1 MRKNRWKTTRSRRRR
16 RPGLRWNRTRFLL
29 IALEVIL
36 LTAVVTGILLWLEY
50 RSADLRFPDW
60 SEVGIS
66 TEDGENYLVSWPQ
79 LESAERYAVKISRAS
94 GGKETGEVLWRGEC
108 EENICQAGKLS
119 AEEIVIAI
127 TPVGRF
133 RTLFGSAIRHGSEP
147 LTVTAQLD
155 APSIGG
161 LEYSMDAETQLLT
174 ARFDRQEPF
183 SYALWMVSDG
193 IQQKE
198 REIEGEELTVS
209 FGAEGD
215 YPIPAYEEPACFAIR
230 ASRQGNGYV
239 LTGPAEE
246 TIVVSREKI
255 LTRVMEL
262 SWEHLGE
269 NRYSFTWNETLG
281 RKFLV
286 QRSLDGYVWETLAEV
301 GLGEELKYD
310 TEMLHSGTS
319 YIYRVEAV
327 ENDESV
333 VAEDEAEIFTEL
345 MTLSCTIW
353 PVKELPLYAADTMAD
368 TGIQTEALKAYRVL
382 GEKDGSFL
390 VEEGG
395 TQGYIDSNYCLIN
408 LSDYLGQLCS
418 YDIVNSYSALYMMHG
433 FEIPEITDTV
443 IWGYEDVLVSE
454 GEYLVPYLY
463 PCCEKLIAAARAAL
477 ADGYRLK
484 IYDAYR
490 PHEATEELYQTAELI
505 LDDPLPVT
513 ITVGS
518 ADEDAETV
526 EGAGT
531 DGDAGTAD
539 APEEWPEDWS
549 EEDIREL
556 KELIGPSEEDELL
569 QQQLAVLRGMTDPQ
583 TEAGSEETEAAAEES
598 EAYTEEEIQMLK
610 AMGLLPP
617 DWQPAKEKEIVPVY
631 RNLVTNG
638 SYKLSNFLARVGSA
652 HNMGIALDLT
662 LETLD
667 GEELEMQTR
676 MHDLSW
682 YATIDRN
689 NEYANLLNKYMTGAG
704 FAILRSE
711 WWHFQDNET
720 RDALELDYYQ
730 YGVTRNGLGG

>member
-1 MRKNRWKTTRSRRRR
+1 MM
-16 RPGLRWNRTRFLL
+16 PRWNRTRFLL

-36 LTAVVTGILLWLEY
+36 LIAAVTGFLLWLEY
-50 RSADLRFPDW
+50 RNADLRFPDW
-60 SEVGIS
+60 AEVGLS
-66 TEDGENYLVSWPQ
+66 TEDGKNYRLSWPQ
-79 LESAERYAVKISRAS
+79 LEDAERYAVKILRAS

-108 EENICQAGKLS
+108 EENSCLVGELP
-119 AEEIVIAI
+119 AEEAVIAI
-127 TPVGRF
+127 TPVARF
-133 RTLFGSAIRHGSEP
+133 RTLFGTATRHGSTP
-147 LTVTAQLD
+147 FTVTAQLD
-155 APSIGG
+155 APAVEG
-161 LEYSMDAETQLLT
+161 LEYSMDAESQLLT
-174 ARFDRQEPF
+174 ARFDTREELTY
-183 SYALWMVSDG
+183 SLWKDSDG
-193 IQQKE
+193 TLQRE
-198 REIEGEELTVS
+198 REIENGELTVS
-209 FGAEGD
+209 FGEEGD
-215 YPIPAYEEPACFAIR
+215 YPIPAYEEPASFAVR
-230 ASRQGNGYV
+230 ASRPGNGYV
-239 LTGPAEE
+239 VTGPAAE
-246 TIVVSREKI
+246 TMVVSREKI
-255 LTRVMEL
+255 LTRIMEL
-262 SWEHLGE
+262 SCEQLGE

-281 RKFLV
+281 RKFQV
-286 QRSLDGYVWETLAEV
+286 QRSFGGNAWETVAEV
-301 GLGEELKYD
+301 ALGEELKYD
-310 TEMLHSGTS
+310 TEMLHSGTA
-319 YIYRVEAV
+319 YTYRVEAV
-327 ENDESV
+327 ENDGSV

-345 MTLSCTIW
+345 LTLSCTIW
-353 PVKELPLYAADTMAD
+353 PVKEMTLYAPDTMAD
-368 TGIQTEALKAYRVL
+368 TGVQTEALKAYRVL
-382 GEKDGSFL
+382 EEKDGSFL

-408 LSDYLGQLCS
+408 LSDYLGELCS

-443 IWGYEDVLVSE
+443 IWGYEEILLSD

-463 PCCEKLIAAARAAL
+463 PCCEKLIIAAKAAL
-477 ADGYRLK
+477 EDGYRLK

-490 PHEATEELYQTAELI
+490 PHEATEELYQTAERI

-513 ITVGS
+513 ITVSG
-518 ADEDAETV
+518 EGEETGAE
-526 EGAGT
+526 EGGT
-531 DGDAGTAD
+531 GEETGAEA

-556 KELIGPSEEDELL
+556 EELIGPSEEEKLL
-569 QQQLAVLRGMTDPQ
+569 QQQLEVLRGMTLPQ
-583 TEAGSEETEAAAEES
+583 TEAGLAETETDSEDPAEI
-598 EAYTEEEIQMLK
+598 TEEEIQMLK
-610 AMGLLPP
+610 AAGLLPP
-617 DWQPAKEKEIVPVY
+617 DWQPEEEKELVPVY

-689 NEYANLLNKYMTGAG
+689 NENADLLNKYMTGAG

-730 YGVTRNGLGG
+730 YGVTRKGLGG